1 MTTKKEIPVTEA
13 IERLRAL
20 REKATAGKWL
30 APDTSEGDVWDM
42 RLDGEPGIPL
52 MRSERGN
59 YRSWGRSLDNHERSA
74 NAAAIV
80 AAMNALPALLDCA
93 EALQGLHDDT
103 VEYVTL
109 NKLHDADGS
118 PAINNHWMKQARA
131 ALDALAKEVG
141 T

>member
-80 AAMNALPALLDCA
+80 AAMNALPALLECA
-93 EALQGLHDDT
+93 EALEPLACRTGGFLGNITDED
-103 VEYVTL
+103 V
-109 NKLHDADGS
+109 S
-118 PAINNHWMKQARA
+118 RARA

>member
-80 AAMNALPALLDCA
+80 AAMNALPALLECA
-93 EALQGLHDDT
+93 EALEPLACRTGGFLGNITDED
-103 VEYVTL
+103 V
-109 NKLHDADGS
+109 S
-118 PAINNHWMKQARA
+118 RARA

-141 T
+141 